1 MTLEALK
8 TAKRVIGIKQVAK
21 AVKREAAT
29 EVFIADDADAKVV
42 EPLETL
48 CMEQNVP
55 VSRVSSMKELGT
67 ACNIEV
73 GAAAAAAVKE
83 YAYLLKIVSSA
94 CDFNK

>member
-21 AVKREAAT
+21 AVKREAAM
-29 EVFIADDADAKVV
+29 EVFIADDAEMKVV

-48 CMEQNVP
+48 CSEHGVP

-73 GAAAAAAVKE
+73 GAAAAAAVK
-83 YAYLLKIVSSA
+83 
-94 CDFNK
+94 

>member
-21 AVKREAAT
+21 AVKRDAAT

-48 CMEQNVP
+48 CTEQNVP

-73 GAAAAAAVKE
+73 GAAAAAAIK
-83 YAYLLKIVSSA
+83 
-94 CDFNK
+94 

>member
-48 CMEQNVP
+48 CTEQNVP

-73 GAAAAAAVKE
+73 GAAAAAAVK
-83 YAYLLKIVSSA
+83 
-94 CDFNK
+94 

>member
-8 TAKRVIGIKQVAK
+8 TAKRVIRIKQVAK

-48 CMEQNVP
+48 CTEQNVP

-73 GAAAAAAVKE
+73 GAAAAAAIK
-83 YAYLLKIVSSA
+83 
-94 CDFNK
+94 